1 MLTLISLSGML
12 TPIIQS
18 SRFEFERRTIVKKTT
33 VFFTHAREAILPA
46 DFLNAEQRASYGQF
60 SGEPNDVQLAR
71 FFLLDEADMEF
82 ISNRRGR
89 ANRFAVALMIG
100 CVRFLGTW
108 PHDLSSIPANAQWFV
123 ARQLGIS
130 DTSVLADYS
139 RRETTLREHQALIRR
154 QYGYRDFSWP
164 WTFRL
169 SRLLFTRCWLS
180 NERPGLLFDLA
191 TRWLLQNKILL
202 PGVTTLTR
210 LISQIREKSADRLW
224 SRLSGLVSDAQ
235 NAQLEELLLVPEG
248 ARNSRFDQLR
258 KGPVA
263 ISGQAFNQAVA
274 RYLKLKAY
282 GMQSIDFTGIPPV
295 RFNTLAQYADIISVY
310 KIARMSPARRTAMLV
325 AFVRSC
331 EISAPDDALDVLD
344 GVIADIGRE
353 AKKIG
358 QKKRLRT
365 LKDLDKSALELAN
378 ICQML
383 LDENI
388 DSELVRATI
397 FERYPPSR
405 LADTIGF
412 INAIARPPDTSF
424 HDEMVEQYGR
434 VRRFLPCLLENIEF
448 SATPA
453 GETTL
458 EAIRYLAAIR
468 STRRQHIDDAPMAI
482 VTGPWKRLCYGKDG
496 HISRQGYTLC
506 VMNKLQDC
514 LRRRDIY
521 VPQSGRWGDPR
532 ALLLQGQDW
541 HASRVQVYRSLGH
554 SLNASE
560 AVSALT
566 QQLDTAYRQVAKNL
580 ADN

>member
-1 MLTLISLSGML
+1 M
-12 TPIIQS
+12 
-18 SRFEFERRTIVKKTT
+18 
-33 VFFTHAREAILPA
+33 PA

-224 SRLSGLVSDAQ
+224 GRLSGLVSDAQ

-263 ISGQAFNQAVA
+263 ISDPAFNQAVA

-331 EISAPDDALDVLD
+331 EISALDDALDVLD

-412 INAIARPPDTSF
+412 INAIARPPDASF
-424 HDEMVEQYGR
+424 HDEMVEQYG
-434 VRRFLPCLLENIEF
+434 
-448 SATPA
+448 
-453 GETTL
+453 
-458 EAIRYLAAIR
+458 
-468 STRRQHIDDAPMAI
+468 
-482 VTGPWKRLCYGKDG
+482 
-496 HISRQGYTLC
+496 
-506 VMNKLQDC
+506 
-514 LRRRDIY
+514 
-521 VPQSGRWGDPR
+521 
-532 ALLLQGQDW
+532 
-541 HASRVQVYRSLGH
+541 
-554 SLNASE
+554 
-560 AVSALT
+560 
-566 QQLDTAYRQVAKNL
+566 
-580 ADN
+580 

>member
-1 MLTLISLSGML
+1 M
-12 TPIIQS
+12 
-18 SRFEFERRTIVKKTT
+18 
-33 VFFTHAREAILPA
+33 PA

-263 ISGQAFNQAVA
+263 ISGPAFNQAVA

-282 GMQSIDFTGIPPV
+282 GMRSIDFTGIPPV

-331 EISAPDDALDVLD
+331 EISALDDALDVLD

-412 INAIARPPDTSF
+412 INAIARPPDASF

-566 QQLDTAYRQVAKNL
+566 QQLDTAYRQI
-580 ADN
+580 